1 MKKNILFVVIIVGML
16 SLFITSCS
24 SNEEGTIIEL
34 NQSSDDIALD
44 KEAEVLSIDSN
55 GQKEETFLEGDSKS
69 KTVIIENMKFIPT
82 DFDVKIGDT
91 VEWINKDSV
100 KHTVTFEDARFDVQ
114 VAPGESVIYTFETA
128 GEARY
133 FCAFHP
139 GMAGSVVIK

>member
-1 MKKNILFVVIIVGML
+1 MKKNILFVVIIVGLL
-16 SLFITSCS
+16 SLFIISCS
-24 SNEEGTIIEL
+24 SNEEGIIIEL
-34 NQSSDDIALD
+34 NQSSDDIDMD
-44 KEAEVLSIDSN
+44 KETEVLSVDSN
-55 GQKEETFLEGDSKS
+55 NQKEETFLEGDSKS

-100 KHTVTFEDARFDVQ
+100 KHTITFEDARFDVQ
-114 VAPGESVIYTFETA
+114 VAPGESMIYTFETA

-139 GMAGSVVIK
+139 GMVGSVVVK